1 MLSLFYQALPQERR
15 EIFDHSFRRR
25 RRSMRHQYRYRHVLQ
40 QRAGRAAEQQLAE
53 TRVAVGAHYEEIGA
67 KVGGPRQQHIAD

>member
-1 MLSLFYQALPQERR
+1 MLSLCCQALPQEQW

-25 RRSMRHQYRYRHVLQ
+25 RRSMRHHYRYRHALQ

-53 TRVAVGAHYEEIGA
+53 TRVAVGAHYQEIGA
-67 KVGGPRQQHIAD
+67 KVGGPRQQHITD